1 MRVNILMT
9 TIKIIKDQFLVG
21 TANITTTRVMMTLIT
36 LTIVNILTITVKDQ
50 FTLGTISTN
59 HNQGHHDDDDHD
71 E

>member
-1 MRVNILMT
+1 
-9 TIKIIKDQFLVG
+9 
-21 TANITTTRVMMTLIT
+21 LIT

-59 HNQGHHDDDDHD
+59 HNQGHHDYDDHD